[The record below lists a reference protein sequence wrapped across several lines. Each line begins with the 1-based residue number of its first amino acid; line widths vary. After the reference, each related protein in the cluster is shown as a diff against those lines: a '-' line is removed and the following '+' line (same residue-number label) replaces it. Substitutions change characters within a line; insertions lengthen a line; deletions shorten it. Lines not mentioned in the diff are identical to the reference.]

1 MKNNVPLYAQ
11 IDDALFERLDAYALE
26 HHISNKS
33 ALLSQILWTFFRA
46 VDLRKGFEEC
56 LKNI

>member
-1 MKNNVPLYAQ
+1 MPLYAQ